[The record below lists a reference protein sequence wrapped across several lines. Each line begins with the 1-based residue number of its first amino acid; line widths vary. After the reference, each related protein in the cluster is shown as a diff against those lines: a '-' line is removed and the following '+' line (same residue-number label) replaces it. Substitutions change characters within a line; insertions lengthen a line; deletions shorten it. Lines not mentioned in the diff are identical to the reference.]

1 MDYILDTHA
10 WIEYFRGS
18 EAGEQVKRAIENT
31 NNRVYT
37 AECSMGELW
46 EWATREKH
54 DFERASNIMMA
65 ITSFCP
71 IELADWTEAA
81 RIKREIRE
89 KHRDFGMMDALILCK
104 QRQLGCRLLTGD
116 PHFAGLPGV
125 TIYDMKR

>member
-46 EWATREKH
+46 EWATRENMILK
-54 DFERASNIMMA
+54 E
-65 ITSFCP
+65 
-71 IELADWTEAA
+71 
-81 RIKREIRE
+81 
-89 KHRDFGMMDALILCK
+89 HR
-104 QRQLGCRLLTGD
+104 T
-116 PHFAGLPGV
+116 
-125 TIYDMKR
+125 